1 MKSATACLTLFRNI
15 YILADIKDQR
25 IELKP
30 FCEAIHFLE
39 ISIKIYMEINKDRK
53 IDWKAPWWEQGQDL
67 EVVLFASW
75 DSVRVFPPPHY
86 RTPRTFGSPGHL

>member
-15 YILADIKDQR
+15 YISADIKDQR

-75 DSVRVFPPPHY
+75 DSVRVPPHY
-86 RTPRTFGSPGHL
+86 RTPRTLGSPGHL